1 MILVVDMN
9 WKKDSLG
16 YNEFVLPILEVVQE
30 LDECRVKQYSE
41 VTNTDIGGCSKI
53 ILSGTTLKDNT
64 TQDHPEKFEWL
75 KRMDKPV
82 LGICAGIQTIGT
94 VFGLLL
100 TRSTEIGMTQVT
112 TLDANPLFSGTFNAY
127 SLHNY
132 CVESSDE
139 FEILAEST
147 KCIQAL
153 KHKQK
158 PIYGVLFHP
167 EVRNPEILKRFI
179 QLKQ

>member
-16 YNEFVLPILEVVQE
+16 FYEFVLPILAIAEE
-30 LDECRVKQYSE
+30 LDTCVVKHYSE
-41 VTNTDIGGCSKI
+41 VTKSDVDDCIKI
-53 ILSGTTLKDNT
+53 ILSGTALKDNT
-64 TQDHPEKFEWL
+64 TLSQPEMFSWIKTV
-75 KRMDKPV
+75 DKPV
-82 LGICAGIQTIGT
+82 LGICAGMQTIGA

-100 TRSTEIGMTQVT
+100 TRCLEVGMTPVT
-112 TLDANPLFSGTFNAY
+112 TITENPLLSSEFKAY

-132 CVESSDE
+132 SVESSEE
-139 FEILAEST
+139 FEVLAESQ
-147 KCIQAL
+147 KCVQAM
-153 KHKQK
+153 KYKQK

-179 QLKQ
+179 DLNQ